1 VVAVVS
7 AHDEADRI
15 AATVASLR
23 RVVEQVLVID
33 DGSGDE
39 TARLAEAAGA
49 RVLRTGRDIGK
60 GAALEKGLDLLGGE
74 VSAWLLADG
83 DLGDTA
89 AGLGLLLGPV
99 LEGRADLAIAVLP
112 RQASGGF
119 GLVKRFAGWCIAR
132 LSGYGASEPL
142 SGQRAVSAEALSA
155 CRPLASGFGVETAM
169 TIDAARLG
177 LRILEVPVPLEHR
190 ATGRDFSGFR
200 HRGRQGWDILRAVTV
215 RAAGIR

>member
-1 VVAVVS
+1 VS

-23 RVVEQVLVID
+23 RVAEQVLVVD

-119 GLVKRFAGWCIAR
+119 GLVKCFAGWCIAR
-132 LSGYGASEPL
+132 LSGYRASEPL